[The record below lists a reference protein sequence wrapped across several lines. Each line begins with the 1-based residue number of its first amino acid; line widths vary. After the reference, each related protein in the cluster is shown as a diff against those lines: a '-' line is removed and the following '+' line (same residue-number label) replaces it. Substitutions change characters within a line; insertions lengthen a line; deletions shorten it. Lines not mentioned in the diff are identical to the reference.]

1 MAVVV
6 EVVVLGLIVV
16 VLEAAGVCHSG
27 LVSEAVAIAVA
38 LGVLMMEVVVVVE
51 AL

>member
-1 MAVVV
+1 MVVSETV
-6 EVVVLGLIVV
+6 ADVV
-16 VLEAAGVCHSG
+16 GVCHSG

-38 LGVLMMEVVVVVE
+38 LGVLMVEVVVV